1 MSNTPTGAAIPRA
14 ITVTPL
20 THPEAVDLIVFAEV
34 TSRRTYEARYV
45 HPTWPGGDSGVT
57 IGIGY
62 DLAHHDPDDLV
73 LDWPT
78 MPPASRALLER
89 ACGVSG
95 LPAKDVAAKLSSVV
109 VPWDAAYACFRDR
122 TLPKYE
128 RMTVDAFPGS
138 VDLPP
143 LCFGALVSLVY
154 NRGAGMGEQGKAS
167 WDSRREMR
175 AIRDLIAAGRL
186 AEVPA
191 QFRAM
196 KRLWPGVG
204 GLLTR
209 RDAEAAMWERGLA
222 A

>member
-1 MSNTPTGAAIPRA
+1 MPPEV

-20 THPEAVDLIVFAEV
+20 THPEAVDMIVFAEV

-45 HPTWPGGDSGVT
+45 HPTWPGGESGVT

-62 DLAHHDPDDLV
+62 DLAHHDADDLA

-78 MPPASRALLER
+78 LPPAARAALGR
-89 ACGVSG
+89 SCGVSG
-95 LPAKDVAAKLSSVV
+95 MPAKDLAAKLGAVV
-109 VPWDAAYACFRDR
+109 VPWDAAYTCFRDR
-122 TLPKYE
+122 TLPKFE
-128 RMTVDAFPGS
+128 RMTADAFPGS
-138 VDLPP
+138 VAVPP

-154 NRGAGMGEQGKAS
+154 NRGASMGERGQPS

-175 AIRDLIAAGRL
+175 SIRDLIAAGKL
-186 AEVPA
+186 SEVPE
-191 QFRAM
+191 QFRLM

-209 RDAEAAMWERGLA
+209 RDTEAALWERGLGA
-222 A
+222 PK

>member
-1 MSNTPTGAAIPRA
+1 MVTET

-34 TSRRTYEARYV
+34 TSRRTYEARYIR
-45 HPTWPGGDSGVT
+45 PTWPGGESGVT

-62 DLAHHDPDDLV
+62 DLAHHDADDLA

-78 MPPASRALLER
+78 LLPSTRAALER

-95 LPAKDVAAKLSSVV
+95 MPAKDLVAKLSGVI

-122 TLPKYE
+122 TLPKFE
-128 RMTVDAFPGS
+128 RLTADAFPGS
-138 VDLPP
+138 LDLPP

-154 NRGAGMGEQGKAS
+154 NRGTSMGAQGKPS

-175 AIRDLIAAGRL
+175 AIRDLIADGRL
-186 AEVPA
+186 ADVPA

-209 RDAEAAMWERGLA
+209 RDAEAAMWERGLTA
-222 A
+222 PK